1 MEITKTNYNYN
12 KDINSNSLN
21 LSTNK
26 LLTLIDDINIYNLI
40 IKDLKKYNDL
50 IILPDITYLEGLEE
64 TLEVENN
71 ITHIIINYEIFTKNN
86 LNLHEILQFLLNIKK
101 NIKYSNLDIIILL
114 KENNL
119 EIQEKLQLIDI
130 NKIFVISNMN
140 PDLLYNIFKNNIY
153 NNDYSLNKD
162 IIVNKLIN
170 LEKNNMKIINKYDIK
185 NNPKDISRSSNL
197 MKIISKIPKY
207 ISAIFDHNNSK
218 INTLT
223 NIYKFNDLKKEYN
236 KKLKLNENINKY
248 TINNNKNSI
257 NINTNNNTDY
267 DLINLPI
274 SNLIK
279 NYKKIEIILSNKEDI

>member
-1 MEITKTNYNYN
+1 MKMMKNNNNLDTNNN
-12 KDINSNSLN
+12 VINSN
-21 LSTNK
+21 TTK
-26 LLTLIDDINIYNLI
+26 ILTLIDDHKIYDSI
-40 IKDLKKYNDL
+40 ILKLNNYKDLL
-50 IILPDITYLEGLEE
+50 ILPDITYLEGLEE
-64 TLEVENN
+64 TLEVNYD
-71 ITHIIINYEIFTKNN
+71 ISIIIINYEIFTKNN

-130 NKIFVISNMN
+130 NKIFVISNIN
-140 PDLLYNIFKNNIY
+140 PDFLYNIFKNNIY

-170 LEKNNMKIINKYDIK
+170 LEKNNMKIINKYNIK
-185 NNPKDISRSSNL
+185 NNPKDISKSSNL

-223 NIYKFNDLKKEYN
+223 NIYRFNDLKKEYN

>member
-1 MEITKTNYNYN
+1 MKMIKNNDNLNTSNNI
-12 KDINSNSLN
+12 INSD
-21 LSTNK
+21 TIK
-26 LLTLIDDINIYNLI
+26 ILTLIDNHKIYDSI
-40 IKDLKKYNDL
+40 ISKLKEYKDLL
-50 IILPDITYLEGLEE
+50 ILPDITYLEGLEE
-64 TLEVENN
+64 TLEVNYD
-71 ITHIIINYEIFTKNN
+71 ISIIIINYEIFTKNN
-86 LNLHEILQFLLNIKK
+86 FNLHEILQFLLNIKK

-140 PDLLYNIFKNNIY
+140 PDFLYNIFKNNIY

-162 IIVNKLIN
+162 IIVNKLIH

>member
-1 MEITKTNYNYN
+1 MKMMKNNNNLDTNNN
-12 KDINSNSLN
+12 VINSN
-21 LSTNK
+21 TTK
-26 LLTLIDDINIYNLI
+26 ILTLIDDHKIYNSI
-40 IKDLKKYNDL
+40 ISKLNNYKDLL
-50 IILPDITYLEGLEE
+50 ILPDITYLEGLEE
-64 TLEVENN
+64 TLEVNYD
-71 ITHIIINYEIFTKNN
+71 ISIIMINYEIFTKNN

-140 PDLLYNIFKNNIY
+140 PDFLYNIFKNNIY

-162 IIVNKLIN
+162 IIVNKLIH

-185 NNPKDISRSSNL
+185 NNHKDISKSSNL

-223 NIYKFNDLKKEYN
+223 NIYRFNDLKKEYN

>member
-1 MEITKTNYNYN
+1 MKMMKNNNNLDTNNN
-12 KDINSNSLN
+12 VINSN
-21 LSTNK
+21 TTK
-26 LLTLIDDINIYNLI
+26 ILTLIDDHKIYNSI
-40 IKDLKKYNDL
+40 ISKLNNYKDLL
-50 IILPDITYLEGLEE
+50 ILPDITYLDGLEE
-64 TLEVENN
+64 TLEVNYD
-71 ITHIIINYEIFTKNN
+71 ISIIIINYEIFTKNN

-140 PDLLYNIFKNNIY
+140 PDFLYNIFKNNIY

-162 IIVNKLIN
+162 IIVNKLIH

-185 NNPKDISRSSNL
+185 NNHKDISKSLNL

-223 NIYKFNDLKKEYN
+223 NIYRFNDLKKEYN

-279 NYKKIEIILSNKEDI
+279 NYKKFRLNFRKKSK

>member
-1 MEITKTNYNYN
+1 MKMMKNNNNLDTNNN
-12 KDINSNSLN
+12 VINSN
-21 LSTNK
+21 TTK
-26 LLTLIDDINIYNLI
+26 ILTLIDDHKIYNSI
-40 IKDLKKYNDL
+40 ISKLNNYKDLL
-50 IILPDITYLEGLEE
+50 ILPDITYLEGLEE
-64 TLEVENN
+64 TLEVNYD
-71 ITHIIINYEIFTKNN
+71 ISIIIINYEIFTKNN

-140 PDLLYNIFKNNIY
+140 PDFLYNIFKNNIY

-185 NNPKDISRSSNL
+185 NNHKDISKSSNL

-223 NIYKFNDLKKEYN
+223 NIYRFNDLKKEYN

>member
-1 MEITKTNYNYN
+1 MKMMKNNNNLDTNNN
-12 KDINSNSLN
+12 VINSN
-21 LSTNK
+21 TTK
-26 LLTLIDDINIYNLI
+26 ILTLIDDHKIYNSI
-40 IKDLKKYNDL
+40 ISKLNNYKDLL
-50 IILPDITYLEGLEE
+50 ILPDITYLEGLEE
-64 TLEVENN
+64 TLEVNYD
-71 ITHIIINYEIFTKNN
+71 ISIIIINYEIFTKNN

-140 PDLLYNIFKNNIY
+140 PDFLYNIFKNNIY

-162 IIVNKLIN
+162 IIVNKLIH

-185 NNPKDISRSSNL
+185 NNHKDISKSSNL

-223 NIYKFNDLKKEYN
+223 NIYRFNDLKKEYN

-279 NYKKIEIILSNKEDI
+279 NYKKIEIILTNKEDI

>member
-1 MEITKTNYNYN
+1 MKMMKNNNNLDINNN
-12 KDINSNSLN
+12 VINSN
-21 LSTNK
+21 TTK
-26 LLTLIDDINIYNLI
+26 ILTLIDDHKIYNSI
-40 IKDLKKYNDL
+40 ISKLNNYKDLL
-50 IILPDITYLEGLEE
+50 ILPDITYLEGLEE
-64 TLEVENN
+64 TLEVNYD
-71 ITHIIINYEIFTKNN
+71 ISIIIINYEILTKNN

-130 NKIFVISNMN
+130 NKIFVISNIN
-140 PDLLYNIFKNNIY
+140 PDFLYNIFKNNIY

-185 NNPKDISRSSNL
+185 NNPKDISKSSNL

-223 NIYKFNDLKKEYN
+223 NIYRFNDLKKEYN

-257 NINTNNNTDY
+257 NINNNADY

>member
-1 MEITKTNYNYN
+1 MKMMKNNNNLDINNN
-12 KDINSNSLN
+12 VINSN
-21 LSTNK
+21 TTK
-26 LLTLIDDINIYNLI
+26 ILTLIDDHKIYNSI
-40 IKDLKKYNDL
+40 ISKLNNYKDLL
-50 IILPDITYLEGLEE
+50 ILSDITYLEGLEE
-64 TLEVENN
+64 TLEVNYD
-71 ITHIIINYEIFTKNN
+71 ISIIIINYEIFTKNN

-130 NKIFVISNMN
+130 NKIFVISNIN
-140 PDLLYNIFKNNIY
+140 PDFLYNIFKNNIY

-185 NNPKDISRSSNL
+185 NNPKDISKSSNL

-223 NIYKFNDLKKEYN
+223 NIYRFNDLKKEYN

-257 NINTNNNTDY
+257 NINNNADY

>member
-1 MEITKTNYNYN
+1 MKMMKNNNNLDTNNN
-12 KDINSNSLN
+12 VINSN
-21 LSTNK
+21 TTK
-26 LLTLIDDINIYNLI
+26 ILTLIDDHKIYDSI
-40 IKDLKKYNDL
+40 ISKLNNYKDLL
-50 IILPDITYLEGLEE
+50 ILPDITYLEGLEE
-64 TLEVENN
+64 TLEVNYD
-71 ITHIIINYEIFTKNN
+71 ISIIIINYEIFTKND

-101 NIKYSNLDIIILL
+101 NMKYSNLDIIILL

-140 PDLLYNIFKNNIY
+140 SDFLYNILKNNNIY
-153 NNDYSLNKD
+153 NNDYFLNKN

>member
-1 MEITKTNYNYN
+1 MKMMKNNNNLDTNNN
-12 KDINSNSLN
+12 VINSN
-21 LSTNK
+21 TTK
-26 LLTLIDDINIYNLI
+26 ILTLIDDHKIYNSI
-40 IKDLKKYNDL
+40 ISKLNNYKDLL
-50 IILPDITYLEGLEE
+50 ILPDITYLEGLEE
-64 TLEVENN
+64 TLEVNYD
-71 ITHIIINYEIFTKNN
+71 ISIIIINYEIFTKNN
-86 LNLHEILQFLLNIKK
+86 FNLHEILQFLLNIKK

-140 PDLLYNIFKNNIY
+140 SDFLYNILKNNNIY
-153 NNDYSLNKD
+153 NNDYFLNKN

-170 LEKNNMKIINKYDIK
+170 LEKNNMEIINKYDSK
-185 NNPKDISRSSNL
+185 NNPKDISKSSNL
-197 MKIISKIPKY
+197 IKILSIIPKY
-207 ISAIFDHNNSK
+207 ISTIFNHNNSK
-218 INTLT
+218 VNTLT
-223 NIYKFNDLKKEYN
+223 NIYKFNDLKKEYT

-257 NINTNNNTDY
+257 NINTNNTTDY

>member
-1 MEITKTNYNYN
+1 MKMIKNNDNLNTSNNI
-12 KDINSNSLN
+12 INSN
-21 LSTNK
+21 TIK
-26 LLTLIDDINIYNLI
+26 ILTLIDDHKIYDSI
-40 IKDLKKYNDL
+40 ISKLKNYKDLL
-50 IILPDITYLEGLEE
+50 ILPDITYLEGLEE
-64 TLEVENN
+64 TLEVNYD
-71 ITHIIINYEIFTKNN
+71 ISIIIINYEIFTKNN
-86 LNLHEILQFLLNIKK
+86 FNLHEILQFLLNIKK

-140 PDLLYNIFKNNIY
+140 SDFLYNILKNNNIY
-153 NNDYSLNKD
+153 NNDYSLNKN

-170 LEKNNMKIINKYDIK
+170 LEKNNMEIINKYDSK
-185 NNPKDISRSSNL
+185 NNPKNISKNSNL
-197 MKIISKIPKY
+197 IKIISTIPKY
-207 ISAIFDHNNSK
+207 ISTIFNHNNSK
-218 INTLT
+218 VNTLT

>member
-1 MEITKTNYNYN
+1 MKMMKNNNNLDTNNN
-12 KDINSNSLN
+12 VINSN
-21 LSTNK
+21 TTK
-26 LLTLIDDINIYNLI
+26 ILTLIDDHKIYNSI
-40 IKDLKKYNDL
+40 ISKLNNYKDLL
-50 IILPDITYLEGLEE
+50 ILPDITYLEGLEE
-64 TLEVENN
+64 NLEVNYD
-71 ITHIIINYEIFTKNN
+71 ISIIIINYEIFTKNN

-140 PDLLYNIFKNNIY
+140 PDFLYNIFKNNIY

-162 IIVNKLIN
+162 IIVNKLIH

-185 NNPKDISRSSNL
+185 NNHKDISKSSNL

-223 NIYKFNDLKKEYN
+223 NIYRFNDLKKEYN

>member
-1 MEITKTNYNYN
+1 MKMMKNNNNLDTNNN
-12 KDINSNSLN
+12 VINSN
-21 LSTNK
+21 TTK
-26 LLTLIDDINIYNLI
+26 ILTLIDDHKIYNSI
-40 IKDLKKYNDL
+40 ISKLNNYKDLL
-50 IILPDITYLEGLEE
+50 ILPDITYLEGLEE
-64 TLEVENN
+64 TLEVNYD
-71 ITHIIINYEIFTKNN
+71 ISIIIINYEIFTKNN

-130 NKIFVISNMN
+130 NKIFVISNIN
-140 PDLLYNIFKNNIY
+140 PDFLYNIFKNNIY

-170 LEKNNMKIINKYDIK
+170 LEKNNMKIINKYNIK
-185 NNPKDISRSSNL
+185 NNPKDISKSSNL
-197 MKIISKIPKY
+197 IKIISKIPKY

-223 NIYKFNDLKKEYN
+223 NIYRFNDLKKEYN

>member
-1 MEITKTNYNYN
+1 MKMMKNNNNLDTNNN
-12 KDINSNSLN
+12 VINSN
-21 LSTNK
+21 TTK
-26 LLTLIDDINIYNLI
+26 ILTLIDDHKIYNSI
-40 IKDLKKYNDL
+40 ISKLNNYKDLL
-50 IILPDITYLEGLEE
+50 ILPDITYLEGLEE
-64 TLEVENN
+64 TLEVNYD
-71 ITHIIINYEIFTKNN
+71 ISIIIINYEIFTKNN

-140 PDLLYNIFKNNIY
+140 PDFLYNIFKNNIY

-162 IIVNKLIN
+162 IIVNKLIH

-223 NIYKFNDLKKEYN
+223 NIYRFNDLKKEYN

-257 NINTNNNTDY
+257 NINNNADY

>member
-1 MEITKTNYNYN
+1 MKMMKNNNNLDTNNN
-12 KDINSNSLN
+12 VINSN
-21 LSTNK
+21 TTK
-26 LLTLIDDINIYNLI
+26 ILTLIDDHKIYNSI
-40 IKDLKKYNDL
+40 ISKLNNYKDLL
-50 IILPDITYLEGLEE
+50 ILPDITYLEGLEE
-64 TLEVENN
+64 TLEVNYD
-71 ITHIIINYEIFTKNN
+71 ISIIIINYEIFTKNN

-140 PDLLYNIFKNNIY
+140 PDFLYNIFKNNIY

-162 IIVNKLIN
+162 IIVNKLIH

-185 NNPKDISRSSNL
+185 NNHKDTSKSSNL

-223 NIYKFNDLKKEYN
+223 NIYRFNDLKKEYN

>member
-1 MEITKTNYNYN
+1 MKMMKNNNNLDTNNN
-12 KDINSNSLN
+12 IINSN
-21 LSTNK
+21 TTK
-26 LLTLIDDINIYNLI
+26 ILTLIDDHKIYDSI
-40 IKDLKKYNDL
+40 ISKLNNYKDLL
-50 IILPDITYLEGLEE
+50 ILPDITYLEGLEE
-64 TLEVENN
+64 TLEVNYD
-71 ITHIIINYEIFTKNN
+71 ISIIIINYEIFTKNN

-140 PDLLYNIFKNNIY
+140 PDFLYNIFKNNIY

-162 IIVNKLIN
+162 IIVNKLIH

-185 NNPKDISRSSNL
+185 NNHKDISKNSNL
-197 MKIISKIPKY
+197 IKIISTIPKY
-207 ISAIFDHNNSK
+207 ISTIFNHNNSK
-218 INTLT
+218 VNTLT

>member
-1 MEITKTNYNYN
+1 MKMMKNNNNLDTNNN
-12 KDINSNSLN
+12 VINSN
-21 LSTNK
+21 TTK
-26 LLTLIDDINIYNLI
+26 ILTLIDDHKIYNSI
-40 IKDLKKYNDL
+40 ISKLNNYKDLL
-50 IILPDITYLEGLEE
+50 ILPDITYLEGLEE
-64 TLEVENN
+64 TLEVNYD
-71 ITHIIINYEIFTKNN
+71 ISIIIINYEIFTKNN

-140 PDLLYNIFKNNIY
+140 PDFLYNILKNNNIY
-153 NNDYSLNKD
+153 NNDYSLNKN

-170 LEKNNMKIINKYDIK
+170 LEKNNMEIINKYDSK
-185 NNPKDISRSSNL
+185 NNPKNISKNSNL
-197 MKIISKIPKY
+197 IKIISTIPKY
-207 ISAIFDHNNSK
+207 ISTIFNHNNSK
-218 INTLT
+218 VNTLT

>member
-1 MEITKTNYNYN
+1 MKMMKNNNNLDTNNN
-12 KDINSNSLN
+12 VINSN
-21 LSTNK
+21 TTK
-26 LLTLIDDINIYNLI
+26 ILTLIDDHKIYDSI
-40 IKDLKKYNDL
+40 ISKLNNYKDLL
-50 IILPDITYLEGLEE
+50 ILPDITYLEGLEE
-64 TLEVENN
+64 TLEVNYD
-71 ITHIIINYEIFTKNN
+71 ISIIIINYEIFTKND

-101 NIKYSNLDIIILL
+101 NMKYSNLDIIILL

-140 PDLLYNIFKNNIY
+140 PDFLYNIFKNNIY

>member
-1 MEITKTNYNYN
+1 MKMMKNNNNLDTNNN
-12 KDINSNSLN
+12 VINSN
-21 LSTNK
+21 TTK
-26 LLTLIDDINIYNLI
+26 ILTLIDDHKIYNSI
-40 IKDLKKYNDL
+40 ISKLNNYKDLL
-50 IILPDITYLEGLEE
+50 ILPDITYLEGLEE
-64 TLEVENN
+64 TLEVNYD
-71 ITHIIINYEIFTKNN
+71 ISIIIINYEIFTKNN
-86 LNLHEILQFLLNIKK
+86 LNLHEILQFLVNIKK
-101 NIKYSNLDIIILL
+101 NIKYSHIDIIILL

-130 NKIFVISNMN
+130 NKIFVISNIN
-140 PDLLYNIFKNNIY
+140 PDFLYNIFKNNIY

-170 LEKNNMKIINKYDIK
+170 LEKNNMKIINKYNIK
-185 NNPKDISRSSNL
+185 NNPKDISKSSNL

-223 NIYKFNDLKKEYN
+223 NIYRFNDLKKEYN

>member
-1 MEITKTNYNYN
+1 MKMMKNNNNLNTSNNIF
-12 KDINSNSLN
+12 NSD
-21 LSTNK
+21 TIK
-26 LLTLIDDINIYNLI
+26 ILTLIDDHKIYDLI
-40 IKDLKKYNDL
+40 ISKLKNYKDLL
-50 IILPDITYLEGLEE
+50 ILPDITYLEGLEE
-64 TLEVENN
+64 TLEVNYD
-71 ITHIIINYEIFTKNN
+71 ISIIIINYEIFTKNN
-86 LNLHEILQFLLNIKK
+86 FNLHEILQFLLNIKK

-140 PDLLYNIFKNNIY
+140 PDFLYNILKNNNIY
-153 NNDYSLNKD
+153 NNDYSLNKN

-170 LEKNNMKIINKYDIK
+170 LEKNNMEIINKYDSK
-185 NNPKDISRSSNL
+185 NNPKDISKSSNL
-197 MKIISKIPKY
+197 IKILSIIPKY
-207 ISAIFDHNNSK
+207 ISTIFNHNNSK
-218 INTLT
+218 VNTLT
-223 NIYKFNDLKKEYN
+223 NIYKFNDLKKEYT

-257 NINTNNNTDY
+257 NINTNNTTDY

-279 NYKKIEIILSNKEDI
+279 NYKKIEIILNNKEDI

>member
-1 MEITKTNYNYN
+1 MKMMKNNNNLDTNNN
-12 KDINSNSLN
+12 VINSN
-21 LSTNK
+21 TTK
-26 LLTLIDDINIYNLI
+26 ILTLIDDHKIYDSI
-40 IKDLKKYNDL
+40 ISKLNNYKDLL
-50 IILPDITYLEGLEE
+50 ILPDITYLEGLEE
-64 TLEVENN
+64 TLEVNYD
-71 ITHIIINYEIFTKNN
+71 ISIIIINYEIFTKND

-101 NIKYSNLDIIILL
+101 NMKYSNLDIIILL

-140 PDLLYNIFKNNIY
+140 SDFLYNIFKNNIY

-162 IIVNKLIN
+162 IILNKLIN
-170 LEKNNMKIINKYDIK
+170 LEKNKMKIINKYDIK

>member
-1 MEITKTNYNYN
+1 MKMMKNNNNLDTNNN
-12 KDINSNSLN
+12 VINSN
-21 LSTNK
+21 TTK
-26 LLTLIDDINIYNLI
+26 ILTLIDDHKIYDSI
-40 IKDLKKYNDL
+40 ISKLNNYKDLL
-50 IILPDITYLEGLEE
+50 ILPDITYLEGLEE
-64 TLEVENN
+64 TLEVNYD
-71 ITHIIINYEIFTKNN
+71 ISIIIINYEIFTKND

-101 NIKYSNLDIIILL
+101 NMKYSNLDIIILL

-140 PDLLYNIFKNNIY
+140 SDFLYNIFKNNIY
-153 NNDYSLNKD
+153 NNNYSLNKD

-185 NNPKDISRSSNL
+185 NNPKDISRSPNL

>member
-1 MEITKTNYNYN
+1 MKMMKNNNNLDTNNN
-12 KDINSNSLN
+12 VINSN
-21 LSTNK
+21 TTK
-26 LLTLIDDINIYNLI
+26 ILTLIDDHKIYNSI
-40 IKDLKKYNDL
+40 ISKLNNYKDLL
-50 IILPDITYLEGLEE
+50 ILPDITYLEGLEE
-64 TLEVENN
+64 TLEVNYD
-71 ITHIIINYEIFTKNN
+71 ISIIIINYEIFTKNN

-140 PDLLYNIFKNNIY
+140 PDFLYNIFKNNIY

-162 IIVNKLIN
+162 IIVNKLIH

-185 NNPKDISRSSNL
+185 NNHKDISKSSNL

-223 NIYKFNDLKKEYN
+223 NIYRFNDLKKEYN

-257 NINTNNNTDY
+257 NINTNNTTDY

>member
-1 MEITKTNYNYN
+1 MKMMKNNNNLNTSNNI
-12 KDINSNSLN
+12 INSD
-21 LSTNK
+21 TIK
-26 LLTLIDDINIYNLI
+26 ILTLIDDHKIYDSI
-40 IKDLKKYNDL
+40 ISKLKNYKDLL
-50 IILPDITYLEGLEE
+50 ILPDITYLEGLEE
-64 TLEVENN
+64 TLEVNYD
-71 ITHIIINYEIFTKNN
+71 ISIIIINYEIFTKNN

-101 NIKYSNLDIIILL
+101 NIKYNNLDIIILL

-140 PDLLYNIFKNNIY
+140 PDFLYNILKNNNIY
-153 NNDYSLNKD
+153 NNDYSLNKN
-162 IIVNKLIN
+162 IIVNKLIH

-185 NNPKDISRSSNL
+185 NNHKDISKSSNL

-223 NIYKFNDLKKEYN
+223 NIYRFNDLKKEYN

>member
-1 MEITKTNYNYN
+1 MKMMKNNNNLDTNNN
-12 KDINSNSLN
+12 VINSN
-21 LSTNK
+21 TTK
-26 LLTLIDDINIYNLI
+26 ILTLIDDHKIYDSI
-40 IKDLKKYNDL
+40 ISKLNNYKDLL
-50 IILPDITYLEGLEE
+50 ILPGITYLEGLEE
-64 TLEVENN
+64 TLEVNYD
-71 ITHIIINYEIFTKNN
+71 ISIIIINYEIFTKND

-101 NIKYSNLDIIILL
+101 NMKYSNLDIIILL

-140 PDLLYNIFKNNIY
+140 SDFLYNIFKNNIY

>member
-1 MEITKTNYNYN
+1 MKMMKNNNNLDTNNN
-12 KDINSNSLN
+12 VINSN
-21 LSTNK
+21 TTK
-26 LLTLIDDINIYNLI
+26 ILTLIDDHKIYDSI
-40 IKDLKKYNDL
+40 ISKLNNYKDLL
-50 IILPDITYLEGLEE
+50 ILPDITYLEGLEE
-64 TLEVENN
+64 TLEVNYD
-71 ITHIIINYEIFTKNN
+71 ISIIIINYEIFTKNN

-140 PDLLYNIFKNNIY
+140 PDFLYNIFKNNIY

-162 IIVNKLIN
+162 IIVNKLIH

-223 NIYKFNDLKKEYN
+223 NIYKFNDLKKKYN

>member
-1 MEITKTNYNYN
+1 MKMMKNNNNLDTNNN
-12 KDINSNSLN
+12 VINSN
-21 LSTNK
+21 TTK
-26 LLTLIDDINIYNLI
+26 ILTLIDDHKIYNSI
-40 IKDLKKYNDL
+40 ISKLNNYKDLL
-50 IILPDITYLEGLEE
+50 ILPDITYLEGLEE
-64 TLEVENN
+64 TLEVNYD
-71 ITHIIINYEIFTKNN
+71 ISIIIINYEIFTKNN
-86 LNLHEILQFLLNIKK
+86 FNLHEILQFLLNIKK

-140 PDLLYNIFKNNIY
+140 PDFLYNILKNNNIY
-153 NNDYSLNKD
+153 NNDYFLNKN

-170 LEKNNMKIINKYDIK
+170 LEKNNMEIINKYDSK
-185 NNPKDISRSSNL
+185 NNPKDISKSSNL
-197 MKIISKIPKY
+197 IKILSIIPKY
-207 ISAIFDHNNSK
+207 ISTIFNHNNSK
-218 INTLT
+218 VNTLT
-223 NIYKFNDLKKEYN
+223 NIYKFNDLKKEYT

-257 NINTNNNTDY
+257 NINTNNTTDY

>member
-1 MEITKTNYNYN
+1 MKMMKNNNSLDTNNN
-12 KDINSNSLN
+12 VINSN
-21 LSTNK
+21 TTK
-26 LLTLIDDINIYNLI
+26 ILTLIDDHKIYNSI
-40 IKDLKKYNDL
+40 ISKLNNYKDLL
-50 IILPDITYLEGLEE
+50 ILPDITYLEGLEE
-64 TLEVENN
+64 TLEVNYD
-71 ITHIIINYEIFTKNN
+71 ISIIIINYEIFTKNN

-140 PDLLYNIFKNNIY
+140 PDFLYNIFKNNIY

-162 IIVNKLIN
+162 IIVNKLIH

-185 NNPKDISRSSNL
+185 NNHKDISKSSNL

-223 NIYKFNDLKKEYN
+223 NIYRFNDLKKEYN

>member
-1 MEITKTNYNYN
+1 MKMMKNNNNLDTNNNVIHSNTTK
-12 KDINSNSLN
+12 I
-21 LSTNK
+21 
-26 LLTLIDDINIYNLI
+26 LTLIDDHKIYDSI
-40 IKDLKKYNDL
+40 ISKLNNYKDLL
-50 IILPDITYLEGLEE
+50 ILPDITYLEGLEE
-64 TLEVENN
+64 TLEVNYD
-71 ITHIIINYEIFTKNN
+71 ISIIIINYEIFTKND

-101 NIKYSNLDIIILL
+101 NMKYSNLDIIILL

-140 PDLLYNIFKNNIY
+140 SDFLYNIFKNNIY

>member
-1 MEITKTNYNYN
+1 MKMMKNNNSLDTNNN
-12 KDINSNSLN
+12 VINSN
-21 LSTNK
+21 TTK
-26 LLTLIDDINIYNLI
+26 ILTLIDDHKIYDSI
-40 IKDLKKYNDL
+40 ILKLNNYKDLL
-50 IILPDITYLEGLEE
+50 ILPDITYLEGLEE
-64 TLEVENN
+64 TLEVNYD
-71 ITHIIINYEIFTKNN
+71 ISIIIINYEIFTKNN

-140 PDLLYNIFKNNIY
+140 PDFLYNIFKNNIY
-153 NNDYSLNKD
+153 NNDYSLNKN

-170 LEKNNMKIINKYDIK
+170 LEKNNMEIINKYDSK
-185 NNPKDISRSSNL
+185 NNPKDISKNSNL
-197 MKIISKIPKY
+197 IKTISTIPKY
-207 ISAIFDHNNSK
+207 ISTIFNHNNSK
-218 INTLT
+218 VNTLT
-223 NIYKFNDLKKEYN
+223 NIYKFNDLKKEYT

-257 NINTNNNTDY
+257 NINTNNTTDY

>member
-1 MEITKTNYNYN
+1 MKMMKNNNNLDTNNN
-12 KDINSNSLN
+12 VINSN
-21 LSTNK
+21 TTK
-26 LLTLIDDINIYNLI
+26 ILTLIDDHKIYDSI
-40 IKDLKKYNDL
+40 ISKLNNYKDLL
-50 IILPDITYLEGLEE
+50 ILPDITYLEGLEE
-64 TLEVENN
+64 TLEVNYD
-71 ITHIIINYEIFTKNN
+71 ISIIIINYEIFTKNN

-101 NIKYSNLDIIILL
+101 NMKYSNLDIIILL

-140 PDLLYNIFKNNIY
+140 SDFLYNIFKNNIY

>member
-1 MEITKTNYNYN
+1 MKMMKNNNNLDTNNN
-12 KDINSNSLN
+12 VINSN
-21 LSTNK
+21 TTK
-26 LLTLIDDINIYNLI
+26 ILTLIDDHKIYNSI
-40 IKDLKKYNDL
+40 ISKLNNYKDLL
-50 IILPDITYLEGLEE
+50 ILPDITYLEGLEE
-64 TLEVENN
+64 TLEVNYD
-71 ITHIIINYEIFTKNN
+71 ISIIIINYEIFAKNN

-140 PDLLYNIFKNNIY
+140 PDFLYNIFKNNIY

-185 NNPKDISRSSNL
+185 NNPKDISKSSNL

-223 NIYKFNDLKKEYN
+223 NIYRFNDLKKEYN

>member
-1 MEITKTNYNYN
+1 MKMMKNNNNLNTSNNIF
-12 KDINSNSLN
+12 NSD
-21 LSTNK
+21 TIK
-26 LLTLIDDINIYNLI
+26 ILTLIDDHKIYDLI
-40 IKDLKKYNDL
+40 ISKLKNYKDLF
-50 IILPDITYLEGLEE
+50 ILPDITYLEGLEE
-64 TLEVENN
+64 TLEVNYD
-71 ITHIIINYEIFTKNN
+71 ISIIIINYEIFTKNN

-140 PDLLYNIFKNNIY
+140 PDFLYNIFKNNIY
-153 NNDYSLNKD
+153 NNDYSLNKN

-170 LEKNNMKIINKYDIK
+170 LEKNNMEIINKYDSK
-185 NNPKDISRSSNL
+185 NNPKDISKNSNL
-197 MKIISKIPKY
+197 IKIISTIPKY
-207 ISAIFDHNNSK
+207 ISTIFNHNNSK
-218 INTLT
+218 VNTLT
-223 NIYKFNDLKKEYN
+223 NIYKFNDLKKEYT

-267 DLINLPI
+267 DLMNLPI

>member
-1 MEITKTNYNYN
+1 MKMMKNNNNLDTNNN
-12 KDINSNSLN
+12 VINSN
-21 LSTNK
+21 TTK
-26 LLTLIDDINIYNLI
+26 ILTLIDDHKIYNSI
-40 IKDLKKYNDL
+40 ISKLNNYKDLL
-50 IILPDITYLEGLEE
+50 ILPDITYLEGLEE
-64 TLEVENN
+64 TLEVNYD
-71 ITHIIINYEIFTKNN
+71 ISIIIINYEIFTKNN

-130 NKIFVISNMN
+130 NKIFVILNMN

>member
-1 MEITKTNYNYN
+1 MKMMKNNNNLDTNNN
-12 KDINSNSLN
+12 VINSN
-21 LSTNK
+21 TTK
-26 LLTLIDDINIYNLI
+26 ILTLIDDHKIYNSI
-40 IKDLKKYNDL
+40 ISKLNNYKDLL
-50 IILPDITYLEGLEE
+50 ILPDITYLEGLEE
-64 TLEVENN
+64 TLEVNYD
-71 ITHIIINYEIFTKNN
+71 ISIIIINYEIFTKNN

-223 NIYKFNDLKKEYN
+223 NIYKFNDLKKKYN

>member
-1 MEITKTNYNYN
+1 MKMMKNNNNLDTNNN
-12 KDINSNSLN
+12 VINSN
-21 LSTNK
+21 TTK
-26 LLTLIDDINIYNLI
+26 ILTLIDDHKIYDSI
-40 IKDLKKYNDL
+40 ISKLNNYKDLL
-50 IILPDITYLEGLEE
+50 ILPDITYLEGLEE
-64 TLEVENN
+64 TLEVNYD
-71 ITHIIINYEIFTKNN
+71 ISIIIINYEIFTKND

-140 PDLLYNIFKNNIY
+140 SDFLYNIFKNNIY

>member
-1 MEITKTNYNYN
+1 MKMMKNNNNLDTSNNV
-12 KDINSNSLN
+12 INSN
-21 LSTNK
+21 TTK
-26 LLTLIDDINIYNLI
+26 ILTLIDDHKIYDSI
-40 IKDLKKYNDL
+40 ISKLNNYKDLL
-50 IILPDITYLEGLEE
+50 ILPDITYLEGLEE
-64 TLEVENN
+64 TLEVNYD
-71 ITHIIINYEIFTKNN
+71 ISIIIINYEIFTKNN

-140 PDLLYNIFKNNIY
+140 SDFLYNIFKNNIY

-207 ISAIFDHNNSK
+207 ISTIFDHNNSK

-257 NINTNNNTDY
+257 NININTNNNTDY

>member
-1 MEITKTNYNYN
+1 MKMMKNNNNLNTSNNIF
-12 KDINSNSLN
+12 NSD
-21 LSTNK
+21 TIK
-26 LLTLIDDINIYNLI
+26 ILTLIDDHKIYDLI
-40 IKDLKKYNDL
+40 ISKLKNYKDLL
-50 IILPDITYLEGLEE
+50 ILPDITYLEGLEE
-64 TLEVENN
+64 TLEVNYD
-71 ITHIIINYEIFTKNN
+71 ISIIIINYEIFTKNN
-86 LNLHEILQFLLNIKK
+86 FNLHEILQFLLNIKK

-140 PDLLYNIFKNNIY
+140 PDFLYNILKNNNIY
-153 NNDYSLNKD
+153 NNDYSLNKN

-170 LEKNNMKIINKYDIK
+170 LEKNNMEIINKYDSK
-185 NNPKDISRSSNL
+185 NNPKDISKSSNL
-197 MKIISKIPKY
+197 IKILSIIPKY
-207 ISAIFDHNNSK
+207 ISTIFNHNNSK
-218 INTLT
+218 VNTLT
-223 NIYKFNDLKKEYN
+223 NIYKFNDLKKEYT

>member
-1 MEITKTNYNYN
+1 MKMMKNNNNLNTSNNIF
-12 KDINSNSLN
+12 NSD
-21 LSTNK
+21 TIK
-26 LLTLIDDINIYNLI
+26 ILTLIDDHKIYDLI
-40 IKDLKKYNDL
+40 ISKLKNYKDLF
-50 IILPDITYLEGLEE
+50 ILPDITYLEGLEE
-64 TLEVENN
+64 TLEVNYD
-71 ITHIIINYEIFTKNN
+71 ISIIIINYEIFTKNN
-86 LNLHEILQFLLNIKK
+86 FNLHEILQFLLNIKK

-140 PDLLYNIFKNNIY
+140 PDFLYNILKNNNIY
-153 NNDYSLNKD
+153 NNDYSLNKN

-170 LEKNNMKIINKYDIK
+170 LEKNNMEIINKYDSK
-185 NNPKDISRSSNL
+185 NNPKDISKSSNL
-197 MKIISKIPKY
+197 IKILSIIPKY
-207 ISAIFDHNNSK
+207 ISTIFNHNNSK
-218 INTLT
+218 VNTLT
-223 NIYKFNDLKKEYN
+223 NIYKFNDLKKEYT

-257 NINTNNNTDY
+257 NINTNNTTDY